1 MKEWQAI
8 LYDQHFFLVEPRIFL
23 KISYFA
29 QFWKFSSEL
38 WHVISN
44 YTYQQVIHSN
54 MGSKMAPLMVFRGAG
69 ACAPEKQMKIKL
81 KYMKAKEMH
90 IKMI

>member
-1 MKEWQAI
+1 M
-8 LYDQHFFLVEPRIFL
+8 YNQHFFLVEPRIFL
-23 KISYFA
+23 KSHISLNFGN
-29 QFWKFSSEL
+29 FHL
-38 WHVISN
+38 NSN

-54 MGSKMAPLMVFRGAG
+54 MGSKIAPLMVFRGAG

>member
-1 MKEWQAI
+1 M
-8 LYDQHFFLVEPRIFL
+8 YDQQFFFWLSLEIF

-29 QFWKFSSEL
+29 QFWKFSYEL

-54 MGSKMAPLMVFRGAG
+54 MGSKIAPLMVFKGAG

>member
-1 MKEWQAI
+1 M
-8 LYDQHFFLVEPRIFL
+8 
-23 KISYFA
+23 
-29 QFWKFSSEL
+29 
-38 WHVISN
+38 ISN

-54 MGSKMAPLMVFRGAG
+54 MGSKMAPSMVFRGAG
-69 ACAPEKQMKIKL
+69 ACGPEKQMKIKL